1 MIQLIKGTDI
11 TLWENVKS
19 ETVKN
24 VLIGEPSSQDMT
36 EFADEN
42 GLITY
47 ILAIPKGD
55 NHVWT
60 DRKISFFGE
69 SFRTI
74 GYPMQG
80 IEENMPLAWHK
91 KVKVQRL
98 VTNADITVFEG
109 GTFAKHIFKD
119 VHYSDQRSRKFAKD
133 GMKSDGVASIHVFA
147 VNSPDAS
154 YAPKIGDIVV
164 KGVSDFEFDDTSEK
178 SVSESMAEFR
188 RLYPDYS
195 TINSVD
201 IKVYGTL
208 PDYIIT
214 AR

>member
-1 MIQLIKGTDI
+1 MIQLIRGTDV
-11 TLWENVKS
+11 TLWENGKP
-19 ETVKN
+19 ETVRN
-24 VLIGEPSSQDMT
+24 ILIGEPSSQDMT
-36 EFADEN
+36 EFTNEN

-55 NHVWT
+55 NHVWV

-69 SFRTI
+69 NFHTI
-74 GYPMQG
+74 GYPLKG
-80 IEENMPLAWHK
+80 IEENMPLAWNK

-98 VTNADITVFEG
+98 VTNADITLFERDTFVKHVFN
-109 GTFAKHIFKD
+109 D

-133 GMKSDGVASIHVFA
+133 GMKSDGAASIHVFA

-154 YAPKIGDIVV
+154 YVPKIGDIVI
-164 KGVSDFEFDDTSEK
+164 KGVSNFKFDDTSEK

-188 RLYPDYS
+188 RLYPDYG
-195 TINSVD
+195 TINSVE

>member
-1 MIQLIKGTDI
+1 MKQMIMGNDVI
-11 TLWENVKS
+11 LWNNGIS
-19 ETVKN
+19 ETIHN
-24 VLIGEPSSQDMT
+24 VLIGEPNSQDMT

-60 DRKISFFGE
+60 DKKISFFGE
-69 SFRTI
+69 NFRTI

-98 VTNADITVFEG
+98 VTNADITLFEG
-109 GTFAKHIFKD
+109 NTFAKHIFKD
-119 VHYSDQRSRKFAKD
+119 VHYSDQRSHKFAKD
-133 GMKSDGVASIHVFA
+133 GMKSDGAASIHVFA

-164 KGVSDFEFDDTSEK
+164 KGVSDFKFDDTSEK

-188 RLYPDYS
+188 RLYPDYG
-195 TINSVD
+195 TINSVE

-208 PDYIIT
+208 PDYIFT
-214 AR
+214 MR